1 MAWRIAFST
10 TGCRMSDG
18 TRAFMAAAKVTA
30 WWGTDYLLLGKFDG
44 RWMIRDVLWK
54 SLPSPNK

>member
-1 MAWRIAFST
+1 
-10 TGCRMSDG
+10 MSDG

-44 RWMIRDVLWK
+44 RWMIRDVLWE
-54 SLPSPNK
+54 SPPSPNK